1 VPEVQGN
8 IGAGIMIDEQGTYWA
23 PCAWCGMDE
32 MDEYADFNA
41 KDVCVD
47 CVDEALKEVIKESKN
62 YE

>member
-1 VPEVQGN
+1 
-8 IGAGIMIDEQGTYWA
+8 MIDKQGVYWA

-47 CVDEALKEVIKESKN
+47 CVDEALKEIVKEKSK
-62 YE
+62 